1 MLITYERRIFTWRIS
16 VVKNQEGI
24 YFVYRSTRQVYKVRI
39 TDIMYFARSGRRVTM
54 YSRELGAIEL
64 YCSLSEIYEL
74 LFSDGFYYINKSVI
88 VNLFHITNIKN
99 NFARIAEMVIVLR
112 LARQEE
118 PL

>member
-1 MLITYERRIFTWRIS
+1 M
-16 VVKNQEGI
+16 VKNQEGI

-54 YSRELGAIEL
+54 YSRELGAVEL

-88 VNLFHITNIKN
+88 VNLFHITNIITLQEL
-99 NFARIAEMVIVLR
+99 RMVIVLR
-112 LARQEE
+112 LAGQEE

>member
-1 MLITYERRIFTWRIS
+1 M
-16 VVKNQEGI
+16 VKNQEGI

-54 YSRELGAIEL
+54 YSRELGAVEL

-99 NFARIAEMVIVLR
+99 NFARIADGNCIEISR
-112 LARQEE
+112 ARRTFIMHKYCETQK
-118 PL
+118 